1 MLTHKRKIVFTQSRP
16 LVEGTTIC
24 PLFCVCFFTLYLPRK
39 MGGGNCFPS
48 GCTGRIKATST
59 QAHNLLN
66 ASSLQHERKKQSKFH
81 VLKTITPFFLLASD
95 KGGVSILSQRTPHS
109 AIVLLIQAIFS
120 FTWSDIYLVLSIWQD
135 LNNIYNKMTS
145 CHDIHLC

>member
-1 MLTHKRKIVFTQSRP
+1 MSWFSCQNILLQYIPTPKCLLIRGKQFLPKADLWLRGQQFVPYF
-16 LVEGTTIC
+16 
-24 PLFCVCFFTLYLPRK
+24 VCFFTLYLPRK

-81 VLKTITPFFLLASD
+81 VLKTTTPFFLLASD
-95 KGGVSILSQRTPHS
+95 KGGVSILSQRTPHT
-109 AIVLLIQAIFS
+109 AIVLLIQATFS
-120 FTWSDIYLVLSIWQD
+120 FT
-135 LNNIYNKMTS
+135 
-145 CHDIHLC
+145 